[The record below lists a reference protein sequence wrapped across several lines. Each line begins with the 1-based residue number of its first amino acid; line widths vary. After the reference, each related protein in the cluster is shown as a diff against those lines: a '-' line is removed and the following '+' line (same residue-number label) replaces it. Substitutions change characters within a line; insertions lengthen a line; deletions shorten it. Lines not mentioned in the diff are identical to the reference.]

1 MKFQNIAKQKGFTFW
16 SFIWSA
22 VMVVCISYLLIIG
35 IPPYLG
41 NQKLYRGLERL
52 AEEPKI
58 HSMNRTTMIKLLNR
72 QLNIDYADSIV
83 DLNSA
88 FRAHNTNGNK
98 ALSINYEMVIPVFY
112 NVSLLLDFK
121 NEVIAIRK

>member
-1 MKFQNIAKQKGFTFW
+1 MKFQNIAKQKGLSFW
-16 SFIWSA
+16 SFIWTA

-58 HSMNRTTMIKLLNR
+58 HSMSRITMIKLLNR
-72 QLNIDYADSIV
+72 QLNIDYADNIV
-83 DLNSA
+83 NLDTA
-88 FRAHNTNGNK
+88 FRARNADGNK

-112 NVSLLLDFK
+112 NISLLLDFK
-121 NEVIAIRK
+121 NEVIAIRE